1 MKVVISYGKLNFVG
15 VSREQEIDIK
25 QRAGDQAIIKDV
37 VNGLSVVDT
46 MQGLYKLLCDVS
58 AKYDIDLV

>member
-1 MKVVISYGKLNFVG
+1 MKVIITYGKLNFVNP
-15 VSREQEIDIK
+15 SKEQEIDIK
-25 QRAGDQAIIKDV
+25 QRAGDQAIIKEV
-37 VNGLSVVDT
+37 VNGVSVVDT